1 MNQRN
6 NKNKSVEQS
15 QNQAL
20 NEFKHEVAREL
31 GYNYEK
37 SLAELSSR
45 ENGHIGGYM
54 VKKMIEAAKKQEKQ
68 NK

>member
-1 MNQRN
+1 MNKKK
-6 NKNKSVEQS
+6 NKNKNVEQS
-15 QNQAL
+15 QQQAL

-31 GYNYEK
+31 GYHYEK

-45 ENGHIGGYM
+45 ENGYIGGYM